1 MKDYLLNLWKREP
14 ARFVALGIAIVDLA
28 VVFGVPITQ
37 EQKTALVTVISAIG
51 VEYIRS
57 RVTPV

>member
-1 MKDYLLNLWKREP
+1 MKDYLSNLWKREP
-14 ARFVALGIAIVDLA
+14 ARFVALAVAIVDLA
-28 VVFGVPITQ
+28 VVFGVPIDP
-37 EQKTALVTVISAIG
+37 EQKAAIVTVISAIG